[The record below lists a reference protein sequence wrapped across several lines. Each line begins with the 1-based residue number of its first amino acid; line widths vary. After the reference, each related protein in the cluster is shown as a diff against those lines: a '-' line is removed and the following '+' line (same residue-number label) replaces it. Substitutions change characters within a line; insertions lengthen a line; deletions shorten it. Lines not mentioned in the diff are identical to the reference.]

1 MNWLR
6 SIMFSLGA
14 VLITVPAGIALALA
28 AFVLPLTWR
37 FAIVHTWRA
46 GVLFL
51 ERHVLGIQTQVI
63 GRENIPDQPCV
74 VLCKH
79 QSAWETVALQELFK
93 PSVFVLKRELLLIP
107 FFGWGLASIQM
118 ISIDRKAI
126 KEALKQVVEQGKD
139 RLKQGIW
146 VIIFPEGTRMA
157 PGEHRPFQIGG
168 AFLASKAGAT
178 VVPVAHNAGELWAK
192 NAFIKKPGIITVS
205 IGPAF
210 DTRGLSTKE
219 INQRAEDWIEAEMRK
234 LSPHRYPAAPDL
246 KTSAHDPNPSRS
258 SP

>member
-1 MNWLR
+1 MNLLR
-6 SIMFSLGA
+6 SFLFLLGSTLITIPTGILLALGA
-14 VLITVPAGIALALA
+14 VL
-28 AFVLPLTWR
+28 LPLKLR
-37 FAIVHTWRA
+37 FTIVHIWRA
-46 GVLFL
+46 GFIFL
-51 ERHVLGIQTQVI
+51 ERHVLGIKTVVI
-63 GRENIPDQPCV
+63 GRENIPDHASV

-93 PSVFVLKRELLLIP
+93 PGVFVLKRELLLIP
-107 FFGWGLASIQM
+107 FFGWGLASIRM
-118 ISIDRKAI
+118 ISIDRKAG
-126 KEALKQVVEQGKD
+126 KEALRQVVEQGKD

-178 VVPVAHNAGELWAK
+178 VVPVAHNAGELWGK
-192 NAFIKKPGIITVS
+192 NAFIKKPGTVTIS

-210 DTRGLSTKE
+210 ESAGLSTKE

-234 LSPHRYPAAPDL
+234 LSPHRYP
-246 KTSAHDPNPSRS
+246 TPNI
-258 SP
+258 